1 MADGTVELP
10 KGVCVLGVQR
20 DVKGLDGVLEL

>member
-1 MADGTVELP
+1 MAGGTVGLP
-10 KGVCVLGVQR
+10 NGVCALGVQR